1 MLRELHIE
9 NIAVIERADIEPG
22 PGLNVLTGETG
33 AGKSIVIDSLQAVL
47 GSRVSREL
55 VRTGAP
61 KASVSA
67 AFSSEKAE
75 GWLKERD
82 LEPAGWYDRENPDD
96 GGILIRRRISSEGK
110 SSAWING
117 ENATAAELREL
128 GAQLLDIHGQ
138 NDGRALLDEA
148 NHRAYLDS
156 FGGLEAELAAYR
168 ERYEA
173 WRAAK
178 KELDRL
184 DMNEREREFRLLE
197 LERTVQELEGARLSA
212 GEEAALNA
220 RRELLRNSEKLTEAL
235 DAAYEALYGASPSA
249 VELAGDA
256 AGWCRRAAGL
266 APELTGA
273 ADELDAALAALGDAA
288 ELIRDFRDSLD
299 IDEGEYDALETRLA
313 QLRRLEKRYNCDE
326 AGLIAALE
334 SAREEY
340 ARLQN
345 SSELREELASEL
357 AKREKAAYNAA
368 RDLSNKRTASA
379 KRLAG
384 RVQAGLRELSMP
396 GVRFETEIKP
406 LEGEPGFDETGC
418 DEVRFL
424 MSANAGE
431 APGRISRIASGGEL
445 ARIML
450 VMKDALTERAGPD
463 TLVFD
468 EIDEG
473 VSGIAAQRVA
483 EKLAH
488 ISRNK
493 QVICVTHLPQIAAM
507 ADTHFH
513 VEKQTRDG
521 RTYTAVTPLGREGR
535 IREIAR
541 LHGGDNITD
550 TTLKSAAEQLD
561 AASEFKKE
569 DKEDDIRGKGC

>member
-67 AFSSEKAE
+67 AFSSERAE
-75 GWLKERD
+75 LWLRERD
-82 LEPAGWYDRENPDD
+82 LESAGWYDAENPDD
-96 GGILIRRRISSEGK
+96 SGVLIRRRISAEGK

-128 GAQLLDIHGQ
+128 GALLLDIHGQ

-156 FGGLEAELAAYR
+156 FGELEGELAAYR
-168 ERYEA
+168 EKYEA
-173 WRAAK
+173 WRETK
-178 KELDRL
+178 RELDRL

-197 LERTVQELEGARLSA
+197 LERTIQELEGARLSA
-212 GEEAALNA
+212 GEEAALTE
-220 RRELLRNSEKLTEAL
+220 RRELVRNSEKLTEAL

-249 VELAGDA
+249 TELAGEA
-256 AGWCRRAAGL
+256 EGWCRRAADMAAELGEAAGEISSALSEL
-266 APELTGA
+266 A
-273 ADELDAALAALGDAA
+273 DAA
-288 ELIRDFRDSLD
+288 ERIRDFRASLD

-313 QLRRLEKRYNCDE
+313 QLRRLEKRYSTDE
-326 AGLIAALE
+326 SGLIAELERARGEYDALKN
-334 SAREEY
+334 SAER
-340 ARLQN
+340 
-345 SSELREELASEL
+345 REELALEL
-357 AKREKAAYNAA
+357 AKRQKTAYNASKL
-368 RDLSNKRTASA
+368 LSHKRGEAA

-396 GVRFETEIKP
+396 GVSFETVLEP

-418 DEVRFL
+418 DSVRFL

-431 APGRISRIASGGEL
+431 KPGRISRIASGGEL

-450 VMKDALTERAGPD
+450 VLKDALTERSGPD

-488 ISRNK
+488 ISRRK

-507 ADTHFH
+507 ADTHLH
-513 VEKQTRDG
+513 VEKRVERG
-521 RTYTAVTPLGREGR
+521 RTYTAVVPLDRAGR
-535 IREIAR
+535 IRELAR

-550 TTLKSAAEQLD
+550 TTLKSAEEQLD
-561 AASEFKKE
+561 AASEFKRE
-569 DKEDDIRGKGC
+569 ER

>member
-67 AFSSEKAE
+67 AFSSERAE
-75 GWLKERD
+75 LWLRERD
-82 LEPAGWYDRENPDD
+82 LESAGWYDAENPDD
-96 GGILIRRRISSEGK
+96 SGVLIRRRISAEGK

-128 GAQLLDIHGQ
+128 GALLLDIHGQ

-156 FGGLEAELAAYR
+156 FGELEGELAAYR
-168 ERYEA
+168 EKYEA
-173 WRAAK
+173 WRETK
-178 KELDRL
+178 RELDRL

-197 LERTVQELEGARLSA
+197 LERTIQELEGARLSA
-212 GEEAALNA
+212 GEEAALTE
-220 RRELLRNSEKLTEAL
+220 RRELVRNSEKLTEAL

-249 VELAGDA
+249 TELAGEA
-256 AGWCRRAAGL
+256 EGWCRRAADMAAELGEAAGEISSALSEL
-266 APELTGA
+266 A
-273 ADELDAALAALGDAA
+273 DAA
-288 ELIRDFRDSLD
+288 ERIRDFRASLD

-313 QLRRLEKRYNCDE
+313 QLRRLEKRYATDE
-326 AGLIAALE
+326 AGLIAELERARGEYDALKN
-334 SAREEY
+334 SAER
-340 ARLQN
+340 
-345 SSELREELASEL
+345 REELALEL
-357 AKREKAAYNAA
+357 AKRQKTAYNASKL
-368 RDLSNKRTASA
+368 LSHKRGEAA

-396 GVRFETEIKP
+396 GVSFETVLEP

-418 DEVRFL
+418 DSVRFL

-431 APGRISRIASGGEL
+431 KPGRISRIASGGEL

-450 VMKDALTERAGPD
+450 VLKDALTERSGPD

-488 ISRNK
+488 ISRRK

-507 ADTHFH
+507 ADTHLH
-513 VEKQTRDG
+513 VEKRVERG
-521 RTYTAVTPLGREGR
+521 RTYTAVVPLDRAGR
-535 IREIAR
+535 IRELAR

-550 TTLKSAAEQLD
+550 TTLKSAEEQLD
-561 AASEFKKE
+561 AASEFKRE
-569 DKEDDIRGKGC
+569 ER

>member
-67 AFSSEKAE
+67 AFSSERAE
-75 GWLKERD
+75 LWLRERD
-82 LEPAGWYDRENPDD
+82 LESAGRYDAENPDD
-96 GGILIRRRISSEGK
+96 SGVLIRRRISAEGK

-128 GAQLLDIHGQ
+128 GALLLDIHGQ

-156 FGGLEAELAAYR
+156 FGELEGELAAYR
-168 ERYEA
+168 EKYEA
-173 WRAAK
+173 WRETK
-178 KELDRL
+178 RELDRL

-197 LERTVQELEGARLSA
+197 LERTIQELEGARLSA
-212 GEEAALNA
+212 GEEAALTE
-220 RRELLRNSEKLTEAL
+220 RRELVRNSEKLTEAL

-249 VELAGDA
+249 TELAGEA
-256 AGWCRRAAGL
+256 EGWCRRAADMAAELGEAAGEISSALSEL
-266 APELTGA
+266 A
-273 ADELDAALAALGDAA
+273 DAA
-288 ELIRDFRDSLD
+288 ERIRDFRASLD

-313 QLRRLEKRYNCDE
+313 QLRRLEKRYATDE
-326 AGLIAALE
+326 AGLIAELERARGEYDALKN
-334 SAREEY
+334 SAER
-340 ARLQN
+340 
-345 SSELREELASEL
+345 REELALEL
-357 AKREKAAYNAA
+357 AKRQKTAYNASKL
-368 RDLSNKRTASA
+368 LSHKRGEAA

-396 GVRFETEIKP
+396 GVSFETVLEP

-418 DEVRFL
+418 DSVRFL

-431 APGRISRIASGGEL
+431 KPGRISRIASGGEL

-450 VMKDALTERAGPD
+450 VLKDALTERSGPD

-488 ISRNK
+488 ISRRK

-507 ADTHFH
+507 ADTHLH
-513 VEKQTRDG
+513 VEKRVERG
-521 RTYTAVTPLGREGR
+521 RTYTAVVPLDRAGR
-535 IREIAR
+535 IRELAR

-550 TTLKSAAEQLD
+550 TTLKSAEEQLD
-561 AASEFKKE
+561 AASEFKRE
-569 DKEDDIRGKGC
+569 ER